1 MIDHINTKERP
12 SRFKAREVIEDHGEG
27 ISVRKWVQM
36 PDFIRLKRK
45 KGVRSGG
52 RAQSFL
58 TRSLARKVDSG
69 MLIGEE
75 HGLETEG

>member
-1 MIDHINTKERP
+1 M
-12 SRFKAREVIEDHGEG
+12 
-27 ISVRKWVQM
+27 RKWVQM
-36 PDFIRLKRK
+36 PDFIRLKPK

-58 TRSLARKVDSG
+58 TSLARKVDSG

-75 HGLETEG
+75 HGLEIEG